1 MDSDEVD
8 GNKSDEEEDDDEEE
22 DEEEDNKQNIK
33 VVRMLTTAQCYCK
46 NFFYNFQKI
55 IKQKPEKEI
64 REDKSVCE
72 GRVIFLRRVNIYFL
86 KNVKSNTF

>member
-33 VVRMLTTAQCYCK
+33 VVRRLTT
-46 NFFYNFQKI
+46 
-55 IKQKPEKEI
+55 
-64 REDKSVCE
+64 
-72 GRVIFLRRVNIYFL
+72 
-86 KNVKSNTF
+86 